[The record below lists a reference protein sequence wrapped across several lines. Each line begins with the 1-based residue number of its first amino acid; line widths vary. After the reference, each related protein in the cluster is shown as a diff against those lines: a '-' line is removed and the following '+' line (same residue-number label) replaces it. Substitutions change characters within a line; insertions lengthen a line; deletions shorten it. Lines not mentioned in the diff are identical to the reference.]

1 MNCIR
6 DKCKNEAVFFDL
18 TYFES
23 TNIIA
28 NLCKAHTIEYNA
40 ILGLIGKNHQFLSI
54 DKNGL
59 ITVSMEWIKW

>member
-23 TNIIA
+23 TNTIV
-28 NLCKAHTIEYNA
+28 NYCKAHTIEFNSM
-40 ILGLIGKNHQFLSI
+40 LGLIGKNHEFLSI
-54 DKNGL
+54 DSDGL
-59 ITVSMEWIKW
+59 ITVSME